1 MKKLVLILLLALPLS
16 LMAAGSSYPLDSA
29 NVNLND
35 RASLQRGA
43 KYFVNYCLGCHSMN
57 YQRYNRMGADLG
69 LTDQEVIDNL
79 IFTTDKKGEQTKVGE
94 LMTIAMD
101 ADYAEQTFGVVP
113 PDLNL
118 TSRSRGADWI
128 YTYLKTFYRDDS
140 RPLGVNNAAYPAVG
154 MPHVLESLQG
164 IQKAIYEETTD
175 SYGNAEKT
183 IVGFEIIEEGQMSI
197 EEYDQ
202 LALDIT
208 NFMVYSGEP
217 AKLIRTKMG
226 WMVLLALALFGCLAY
241 ALKKEYWRDV
251 H

>member
-1 MKKLVLILLLALPLS
+1 MKTLLFLFTLVIPIAS
-16 LMAAGSSYPLDSA
+16 MAAGSYFPLEKA

-35 RASLQRGA
+35 QASLQRGA
-43 KYFVNYCLGCHSMN
+43 KYFVNYCFGCHSMN
-57 YQRYNRMGADLG
+57 YQRYNRMGSDIG
-69 LTDQEVIDNL
+69 LTDQEVIENL

-101 ADYAEQTFGVVP
+101 GEYAEQTFGVIP

-128 YTYLKTFYRDDS
+128 YTYLKTFYRDDT
-140 RPLGVNNAAYPAVG
+140 RPLGANNAVYPAVG

-164 IQKAIYEETTD
+164 VQKAIYEEKVD
-175 SYGNAEKT
+175 NYGNTEKT
-183 IVGFEIIEEGQMSI
+183 IVGFEVIEEGKYSI

-217 AKLIRTKMG
+217 ARLVRTKMG
-226 WMVLLALALFGCLAY
+226 WMVLLALALFGLLAY